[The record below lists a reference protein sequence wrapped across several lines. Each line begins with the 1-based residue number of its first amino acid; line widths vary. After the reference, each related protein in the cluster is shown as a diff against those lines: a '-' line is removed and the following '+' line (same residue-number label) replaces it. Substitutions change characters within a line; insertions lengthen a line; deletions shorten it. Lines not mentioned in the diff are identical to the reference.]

1 MGKGDIHS
9 ENRGFPKPDAWQGQ
23 NKRTLVALLPD
34 PVQQIYTESHSA
46 LSSKLR
52 VLTGIGIRAVV
63 EAVCKHE
70 AAAGK
75 DLEKRIES
83 LVEKGLIATE
93 DGRVLHSLRF
103 MGNQA
108 AHEVKAHTEDEL
120 RCCLP
125 CSRTPTAGCVRDSG
139 EGEAT
144 PQKEKNAPK
153 ENHLK
158 VGFSGHP
165 LRVHA
170 KSMGVPTGLL
180 HNER

>member
-1 MGKGDIHS
+1 M
-9 ENRGFPKPDAWQGQ
+9 
-23 NKRTLVALLPD
+23 LPD
-34 PVQQIYTESHSA
+34 PVQPLYTESHSA
-46 LSSKLR
+46 LISKLR
-52 VLTGIGIRAVV
+52 VLAGIGMRAVV

-93 DGRVLHSLRF
+93 DGRILHSLRF

-108 AHEVKAHTEDEL
+108 AHEIKAHEDDEL
-120 RCCLP
+120 ATAFAVVEPLLQGVYVIQRKAKRLP
-125 CSRTPTAGCVRDSG
+125 
-139 EGEAT
+139 
-144 PQKEKNAPK
+144 KKKKNAPK